1 MRGGGTLA
9 AARHVVANASR
20 APVSDDQIL
29 AILATGDGPGH
40 LVRALFQ
47 DCTFETL
54 DRLGAEHGVAR
65 SVIRSACAHARRVHA
80 AINAD
85 LERGEG
91 AA

>member
-1 MRGGGTLA
+1 MTGGGTMA
-9 AARHVVANASR
+9 AARNAVANASR
-20 APVSDDQIL
+20 VPVSDDQIL

-65 SVIRSACAHARRVHA
+65 SVIRRAYARARLVHA

-85 LERGEG
+85 L
-91 AA
+91 